1 MISHPFMTLAQPG
14 DPPRFPSVQQYDTF
28 VEPNVPQQLVA
39 AAALEEVDIDVYR
52 PRHVVVIYFFRI
64 LCLLF
69 SFLCLLFFTNN
80 FYVFFFT

>member
-39 AAALEEVDIDVYR
+39 AAALEVDIDVYR

-69 SFLCLLFFTNN
+69 SFLCLLFF
-80 FYVFFFT
+80 Y

>member
-1 MISHPFMTLAQPG
+1 MISHPFMTLAPPG

-39 AAALEEVDIDVYR
+39 AAVLEEVDIDVYR

-69 SFLCLLFFTNN
+69 
-80 FYVFFFT
+80 FFFLPYIC